1 MMQARFYK
9 PLLLFLALA
18 MLAGAS
24 LAQKSMNQARA
35 DLGLTRVAPLENAPP
50 MLAFT
55 TVALGGFRGLIAN
68 ALWVRAMD
76 LQDDGKYFE
85 MVQLADWITKL
96 QPHLPAVWV
105 VQAWNMAY
113 NISIK
118 FQDPRDRWLWVE
130 RGISLLRDDGLRWN
144 PQETSLYRELAW
156 FFQHK
161 IGQNMD
167 DAHLYYKQIWAQQMI
182 AVLGNTNR
190 VDFDALI
197 KPQTEDQRSRAK
209 VLRETYKMDPVVM
222 RAVDARYGP
231 LDWRLPESHA
241 IYWAWLGLEKAR
253 KEELITLRRVIYQ
266 SMQLAFQ
273 RGRLISSKHG
283 QVFSFGPNLDIVENA
298 NRAYEDMME
307 QDPEERDHITRGH
320 RNFLRDAVY
329 FLYTNNRMAEAARWF
344 AYLGRKYPSDHLLDG
359 RLETLPGRISL
370 DDYALGRVTEDVGET
385 SVDRTKM
392 VLRGLYVNYFNS
404 LALGFSENAANYEF
418 MARKVYL
425 RYEKKIEGQER
436 RVGLPDLSQLK
447 KEVLDDRL
455 GPSSDL
461 PPEIKAQLRT
471 ELGLPSESSTNAPP
485 ASVSTNTPAQ

>member
-1 MMQARFYK
+1 MMQDRFYK
-9 PLLLFLALA
+9 PLLFFLALA
-18 MLAGAS
+18 LLVGAS
-24 LAQKSMNQARA
+24 FAQKSMNQARA
-35 DLGLTRVAPLENAPP
+35 DLGLTRVAPLDNAPP
-50 MLAFT
+50 VLAFT

-76 LQDDGKYFE
+76 MQDNGKYFE

-96 QPHLPAVWV
+96 QPHLPAVWI
-105 VQAWNMAY
+105 VQAWNMTY

-144 PQETSLYRELAW
+144 PQETSIYRELAW

-161 IGQNMD
+161 LGQNMD
-167 DAHLYYKQIWAQQMI
+167 EAHLYFKQAWAEEMI
-182 AVLGNTNR
+182 VVLGNTNR
-190 VDFDALI
+190 VDFDAFI
-197 KPQTEDQRSRAK
+197 KPQTVDEQARTK
-209 VLRETYKMDPVVM
+209 VLREKYKMDPVVM
-222 RAVDARYGP
+222 KVVDERYGP

-273 RGRLISSKHG
+273 RGRLISSRFGKM
-283 QVFSFGPNLDIVENA
+283 FSFGPNLDIVENA
-298 NRAYEDMME
+298 NRAYEDMMDQDLENRE
-307 QDPEERDHITRGH
+307 QITRGH

-329 FLYTNNRMAEAARWF
+329 FLYANNRMADASRWF
-344 AYLGRKYPSDHLLDG
+344 AYLGKKYPNDHLLDG
-359 RLETLPGRISL
+359 RLETLPGKISL
-370 DDYALGRVTEDVGET
+370 EDYALSRVTEDVGET
-385 SVDRTKM
+385 SVDRTK
-392 VLRGLYVNYFNS
+392 VILRGLYVNHFSS

-418 MARKVYL
+418 MARKIYT
-425 RYEKKIEGQER
+425 RYQRKIESQEH
-436 RVGLPDLSQLK
+436 RVGLPELGQIK

-461 PPEIKAQLRT
+461 APQIKAQLRT
-471 ELGLPSESSTNAPP
+471 ELGLPAESGTNMPP
-485 ASVSTNTPAQ
+485 ASVMTNNPAQ